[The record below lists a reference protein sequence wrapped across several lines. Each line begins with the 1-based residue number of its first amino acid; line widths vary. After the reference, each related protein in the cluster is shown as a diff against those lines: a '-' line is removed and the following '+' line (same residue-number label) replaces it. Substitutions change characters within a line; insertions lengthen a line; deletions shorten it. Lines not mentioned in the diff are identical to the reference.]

1 MKLEWD
7 EAKRKLALQHRGLD
21 FADAVRIFEGLIVG
35 FEDQREDYGEQRF
48 VAIGA
53 LDDVV
58 VVVVWTPRDHHRRI
72 ITMWQANAAE
82 RARYRRELGS
92 GLHS

>member
-7 EAKRKLALQHRGLD
+7 EAKRALVVQQRGLD
-21 FADAVRIFEGLIVG
+21 FADAAKVFEGLVVG
-35 FEDQREDYGEQRF
+35 FEDQREDYGEPRF
-48 VAIGA
+48 VTIGT

-58 VVVVWTPRDHHRRI
+58 VVVVWTPRDDHRRI